1 MEVLSRIPVVA
12 DIFQCT
18 CCGFCCHGET
28 TVSLN
33 EADQKR
39 MATLMA
45 LPREEV
51 LHRFWPLH
59 PSILTDE
66 ANFLTITSSCPGLK
80 KELGY
85 ESFCRI
91 FKTLIANGTL
101 MAKDFCR
108 RRSE

>member
-1 MEVLSRIPVVA
+1 MEALSRIPVVA

-39 MATLMA
+39 MATLMG

-51 LHRFWPLH
+51 LRRFWCVNGREVQIRCGMVTAFFMTEKRGVPC
-59 PSILTDE
+59 TQ
-66 ANFLTITSSCPGLK
+66 AVPGAA
-80 KELGY
+80 G
-85 ESFCRI
+85 
-91 FKTLIANGTL
+91 NGRCIR
-101 MAKDFCR
+101 A
-108 RRSE
+108 S

>member
-45 LPREEV
+45 LPQEEV
-51 LHRFWPLH
+51 LFGFIEQVNNQIMELVVVDGGATFGRHRV
-59 PSILTDE
+59 
-66 ANFLTITSSCPGLK
+66 
-80 KELGY
+80 
-85 ESFCRI
+85 
-91 FKTLIANGTL
+91 
-101 MAKDFCR
+101 
-108 RRSE
+108 